1 MYNYINTFITM
12 TLSVILVFGYNRSTV
27 DLVQFLQTGLLWG
40 VNIRPYKVSE
50 RSVCKFVKHIMIL
63 IFRKERKIGTKH
75 YLIVVKAVVVGA
87 LLTQQSVG
95 LQISVELICNRHRTL
110 RHWTHDTNT
119 WHTRHSGACTT
130 HYTLLL
136 ININIDIANYKLTHS
151 GICELTKHQHDQMK
165 LTDDLKT
172 VYKQVSILHKIR
184 DGGWIVT
191 IRACCWLI
199 KQITHALQ

>member
-1 MYNYINTFITM
+1 M
-12 TLSVILVFGYNRSTV
+12 TLGVILVFSYNRSTV

-40 VNIRPYKVSE
+40 VNIRSYKVSE
-50 RSVCKFVKHIMIL
+50 RSVCKFVKHITIL

-95 LQISVELICNRHRTL
+95 LQIGVELICNRHRTL

-119 WHTRHSGACTT
+119 WHTWHSGACTT

-136 ININIDIANYKLTHS
+136 RTSTSSERGFQLQTNTESYCSIS
-151 GICELTKHQHDQMK
+151 GICELTKHRHN
-165 LTDDLKT
+165 LK
-172 VYKQVSILHKIR
+172 K
-184 DGGWIVT
+184 
-191 IRACCWLI
+191 
-199 KQITHALQ
+199 